1 MSDPYASGAA
11 TLTMA
16 SLPGRQLIGATQPP
30 IAIYRN
36 SGER

>member
-1 MSDPYASGAA
+1 
-11 TLTMA
+11 MA